1 MFKLCMKVL
10 SAIFFIA
17 VISCNNVNEKSKTG
31 QSQNEEQ
38 QLLAAVKRFPDSIQV
53 ASELIEYYRN
63 KGNYASALKI
73 TDEALM
79 RDNQNVELWDI
90 KGVLN
95 YENGDTLN
103 AIKAYETLMEIYPL
117 PEYLISLGTMYAQ
130 TKNPKALVIADAL
143 VVANRAK
150 AQREAYFIKG
160 LYYNY
165 LNDQI
170 KAIRYFDSS
179 IAMDYSYM
187 FAYREK
193 AISLY
198 DLKKFEEALK
208 VLQRAVTIQNNFDE
222 GYYWMGKVYEKM
234 DSTQRAIESYQMALL
249 YDKNFIEAR
258 QALNHLKP
266 VNN

>member
-1 MFKLCMKVL
+1 MTVFSVTCFL
-10 SAIFFIA
+10 II
-17 VISCNNVNEKSKTG
+17 ISCNNAKKKNKPG
-31 QSQNEEQ
+31 QSDTEEQ
-38 QLLAAVKRFPDSIQV
+38 LLLATVKQFPDSIQV
-53 ASELIEYYRN
+53 REELIEYYRN
-63 KGNYASALKI
+63 KGNYDSALSI
-73 TDEALM
+73 TNEALM
-79 RDNQNVELWDI
+79 RDNHSLDLWDI

-103 AIKAYETLMEIYPL
+103 AIKSYETLIDIYPL

-130 TKNPKALVIADAL
+130 TKNPKALLIADAL

-165 LNDQI
+165 LNNQV

-179 IAMDYSYM
+179 IAVDYSYM

-193 AISLY
+193 AIGLY
-198 DLKKFEEALK
+198 GLNKFNDALK

-234 DSTQRAIESYQMALL
+234 DSTQKAIESYQMALL
-249 YDKNFIEAR
+249 YDKNFIEANE
-258 QALNHLKP
+258 ALQHLKP
-266 VNN
+266 AAN